1 VLMPSSLLAHKRSY
15 GPAHPTQ
22 AGFSLIEIMVVL
34 AVIAIL
40 ASVGAPNMRN
50 WMRIYRLKS
59 AAMDL
64 YTNMQLAKSH
74 AAKENREWRI
84 LFDDTNT
91 TYTLIRCLRSTCN
104 TGTLNTDYQVFR
116 SVNLKTRYGNAI
128 QYKNP
133 LASQVF
139 ETNPLRFYSTGLTDT
154 GFTYLSNDISSKYY
168 RVGSASRAG
177 SIRVQINYGSS
188 WK

>member
-1 VLMPSSLLAHKRSY
+1 
-15 GPAHPTQ
+15 
-22 AGFSLIEIMVVL
+22 
-34 AVIAIL
+34 
-40 ASVGAPNMRN
+40 
-50 WMRIYRLKS
+50 MRIYRLKS

-74 AAKENREWRI
+74 AVKENREWRI
-84 LFDDTNT
+84 RFDDTNM
-91 TYTLIRCLRSTCN
+91 TYSLIRCLKSTC
-104 TGTLNTDYQVFR
+104 TGTLNTDYQVFK

-139 ETNPLRFYSTGLTDT
+139 DSNPLRFFSTGLTDS
-154 GFTYLSNDISSKYY
+154 GFTYLSNDVSSKYY
-168 RVGSASRAG
+168 RVGSESKAG